1 MYDIKKDNRYLG
13 RFSIKKNKEI
23 DGVSRTDGIEIFN
36 GKLSNDFSEG
46 IFIAQ
51 DDMNMEKFDLDGVSL
66 QVKKINQNFKLVS
79 IDQIIENFL
88 D

>member
-1 MYDIKKDNRYLG
+1 MRG

-23 DGVSRTDGIEIFN
+23 DGVSRTDGIEIIN